1 MGSHDRVD
9 RNTVRKQTGG
19 KEQQEI
25 SRRYGKWKVFAQQQ
39 PAQGAALKSAGKR
52 GLELFG
58 YETSSSGSDSSSS
71 FSSVLVLVL
80 ALVLVMVMVMV
91 LWTTMSLAP
100 PVGTLCAQR
109 PLRTV
114 SRRVRRSWGSDSH
127 SYVPCHQHIVNF
139 NVDLVVIR

>member
-71 FSSVLVLVL
+71 FSSGTGTGTGTGTSNGNGNGF
-80 ALVLVMVMVMV
+80 MDYYESS
-91 LWTTMSLAP
+91 TTGGDFVCPEATEDSLKACEKI
-100 PVGTLCAQR
+100 VG
-109 PLRTV
+109 
-114 SRRVRRSWGSDSH
+114 
-127 SYVPCHQHIVNF
+127 
-139 NVDLVVIR
+139 

>member
-71 FSSVLVLVL
+71 SSSGTGTSNGNGF
-80 ALVLVMVMVMV
+80 MDYYESS
-91 LWTTMSLAP
+91 TTGGDFVCPEATEDSLKACEKI
-100 PVGTLCAQR
+100 VG
-109 PLRTV
+109 
-114 SRRVRRSWGSDSH
+114 
-127 SYVPCHQHIVNF
+127 
-139 NVDLVVIR
+139 